1 MKQLYDVIS
10 HPFRVALGRPR
21 HFEKLEILFV
31 KEIVIF
37 DFVFIFDLQFIER
50 MMFFK
55 PHVRSKTM

>member
-37 DFVFIFDLQFIER
+37 DFVFIFER